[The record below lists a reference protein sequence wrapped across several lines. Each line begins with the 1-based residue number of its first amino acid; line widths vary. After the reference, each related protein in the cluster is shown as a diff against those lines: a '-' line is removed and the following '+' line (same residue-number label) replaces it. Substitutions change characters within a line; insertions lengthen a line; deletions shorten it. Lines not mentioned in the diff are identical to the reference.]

1 MKLYCAICGRSMAQA
16 AVMIGQE
23 PIGPKCARRAGLLAA
38 PSRSGRVRLLASV
51 RSAGDR
57 SRNLDL
63 FEVAA

>member
-1 MKLYCAICGRSMAQA
+1 MAQA

-23 PIGPKCARRAGLLAA
+23 PIGPKCARRAGLLAL
-38 PSRSGRVRLLASV
+38 PSKSGRVRLLSSV